1 MSISEPTPQ
10 PTAQERSGSA
20 APREGELRPQSL
32 GRRTVD
38 ASEVKHALS
47 HFATGVTV
55 VTSLSSEAEPVG
67 TTASAVSSLSLEPP
81 LLLVCLARK
90 SATLAALR
98 VHRAFAVN
106 VLAAGQHELS
116 GHFARSGRAAGWS
129 AVAHHVSHDGL
140 PLIAGALASVECAVE
155 RFLDGGYHEIVIGR
169 VRGLTVDTGET
180 EPLLHYR
187 GSYAAISR

>member
-1 MSISEPTPQ
+1 MSSYGPTPQ
-10 PTAQERSGSA
+10 PTAQERAGGG
-20 APREGELRPQSL
+20 PQREGELGPHSPE
-32 GRRTVD
+32 RRAIS
-38 ASEVKHALS
+38 ASEVRHALS

-55 VTSLSSEAEPVG
+55 ITSLSSEAEPVG

-81 LLLVCLARK
+81 LLLVCLARE

-98 VHRAFAVN
+98 VNRAFAVN

-116 GHFARSGRAAGWS
+116 GHFARSGHAAGWS
-129 AVAHHVSHDGL
+129 AVTHHVSHGGL

-155 RFLDGGYHEIVIGR
+155 RFLDGGDHEIVIGR
-169 VRGLTVDTGET
+169 VRDLAVDTSES